1 MAFIGP
7 KGRRRVVLRVSDGT
21 WPLTERSRK
30 RCHPIGEAAEI
41 SWDADPEI
49 EFEASSSIQPLKPNL
64 WNKDKVGAWC
74 KDFGVIDY
82 GIIDK

>member
-1 MAFIGP
+1 MA
-7 KGRRRVVLRVSDGT
+7 
-21 WPLTERSRK
+21 
-30 RCHPIGEAAEI
+30 
-41 SWDADPEI
+41 WDAVPEI
-49 EFEASSSIQPLKPNL
+49 EFEASSSIYCSLNSNL